1 MDRQQM
7 NAIEFDSVTKKFPNG
22 SVAVDQLT
30 LGIEQGETMVLIG
43 PSGCG
48 KTTTLRLLAGLEL
61 PTAGSI
67 WLDGREVTRV
77 APADRNVAMMFQ
89 SDALYPHMSVRD
101 NLSFGRKH
109 KRGLL
114 KRVFNSKSQGSNKP
128 ATRIEKSV
136 EDVAQRL
143 GIERLLDRKPHQLSG
158 GERQRVALGR
168 AIVREPA
175 AFLLDEPLSRLD
187 ARLAGE
193 LRTELSQIFRDL
205 GKPVLYVTHDQ
216 REAMAL
222 ADRMAV
228 MDRGKVLQVGKP
240 LEIYQQPIN
249 LFVANFVG
257 SVPVNVLSLATANA
271 VAKQWA
277 ADGTDTIGFRAEHL
291 KVAIDQSKTSDREL
305 GLRATVRDVE
315 RLGDHTLVYLVGD
328 DAEAS
333 LVARCDGESAI
344 RPGDRIEASVERE
357 RLMWFDSAGTRIGFV
372 S

>member
-1 MDRQQM
+1 MDTIR
-7 NAIEFDSVTKKFPNG
+7 FDSVTKVFPDG
-22 SVAVDQLT
+22 TVALNN
-30 LGIEQGETMVLIG
+30 LAFEIKPGETMVLIG

-48 KTTTLRLLAGLEL
+48 KTTTLRLIAGLDH
-61 PTAGSI
+61 PTSGSI
-67 WLDGREVTRV
+67 WLGQQDFAQV
-77 APADRNVAMMFQ
+77 APDDRKVAMMFQ

-114 KRVFNSKSQGSNKP
+114 KRAFNSKSHGANKP
-128 ATRIEKSV
+128 ATRIEDCV

-168 AIVREPA
+168 AMVREPA

-240 LEIYQQPIN
+240 LDIYQQPVN

-257 SVPVNVLSLATANA
+257 SVPVNVLPLASAKAA
-271 VAKQWA
+271 VKQWA
-277 ADGTDTIGFRAEHL
+277 AEGIETIGFRAEHL
-291 KVAIDQSKTSDREL
+291 KVTTDQAKTSSDEL
-305 GLRATVRDVE
+305 SLRAAVRSVE
-315 RLGDHTLVYLVGD
+315 RLGDHTLVYMVD
-328 DAEAS
+328 DDIEAS
-333 LVARCDGESAI
+333 LVARCDGDSTI
-344 RPGDRIEASVERE
+344 RPGDRVEAAVKRE
-357 RLMWFDSAGTRIGFV
+357 RLMWFDSTGARIESF
-372 S
+372 

>member
-1 MDRQQM
+1 MK
-7 NAIEFDSVTKKFPNG
+7 AVEFDSVTKKFPDG

-30 LGIEQGETMVLIG
+30 LGIEAGETMVLIG

-48 KTTTLRLLAGLEL
+48 KTTTLRLLAGLEQ

-67 WLDGREVTRV
+67 WLDERDVTRV

-89 SDALYPHMSVRD
+89 SDALYPHMSVRG

-114 KRVFNSKSQGSNKP
+114 RRAFSSKSSDVNTS
-128 ATRIEKSV
+128 AIRIENCV
-136 EDVAQRL
+136 EDVAERL
-143 GIERLLDRKPHQLSG
+143 GIELLLDRKPHQLSG

-240 LEIYQQPIN
+240 LEIYQRPAS

-257 SVPVNVLSLATANA
+257 SVPVNVLPLKAEAFA
-271 VAKQWA
+271 EAKKWA
-277 ADGTDTIGFRAEHL
+277 ADGTETIGFRAEHL
-291 KVAIDQSKTSDREL
+291 EVTTEQSNVSSDGL
-305 GLRATVRDVE
+305 SLRATVQDVE
-315 RLGDHTLVYLVGD
+315 RLGDHTLVYMVAD
-328 DAEAS
+328 DEAN
-333 LVARCDGESAI
+333 LVARCDGESTI
-344 RPGDRIEASVERE
+344 RTGDRIEASVNRE
-357 RLMWFDSAGTRIGFV
+357 KLMWFDLAGMRIESSAG
-372 S
+372 